1 MEIINFFE
9 CKNHYE
15 AIQKEQEYFLS
26 LNATLNSIEPYAILK
41 PKEPIIENTII
52 KEILYCK
59 ECNKHFNNK
68 KLLDTHN
75 NTNKHIKKRDSN
87 IKINNT
93 QKSLKISKKFL
104 CEICD
109 YSTSKISDYNKHLL
123 TTKHINTTKYNNVV
137 AKNAKEYKCECG
149 KQYNHRSS
157 LFNHQKICK
166 NRNVPILLDESNIC
180 QEVST
185 LETDNNNNNN
195 MVQLLIKENSDF
207 KNMIMELVKN
217 NSDLQKQMIDVCQK
231 IQPGTINNINSH
243 NKTFNLQV
251 FLNEECKNA
260 MNMSEFINS
269 LQLKLS
275 DLENIGKIGYIEG
288 MTNIIIKQLN
298 GTDTYIRP
306 VHCSDLKREILY
318 IKEENKWEK
327 EGPDNK
333 KMKNAL
339 RHIEQKNFKMLNE
352 WQAKHPHFKECT
364 SSENDTYLQ
373 IVSNATNG
381 TAENMNKVIK
391 KVLKNVV
398 IEKNVM

>member
-1 MEIINFFE
+1 M
-9 CKNHYE
+9 
-15 AIQKEQEYFLS
+15 
-26 LNATLNSIEPYAILK
+26 
-41 PKEPIIENTII
+41 
-52 KEILYCK
+52 
-59 ECNKHFNNK
+59 
-68 KLLDTHN
+68 
-75 NTNKHIKKRDSN
+75 
-87 IKINNT
+87 
-93 QKSLKISKKFL
+93 
-104 CEICD
+104 
-109 YSTSKISDYNKHLL
+109 STSKTPKNAIIYNCEKCDFICKKKSEWDRHNQTKKHLGNINGVL
-123 TTKHINTTKYNNVV
+123 VNKINKKNADIEGFVCETCNKIYKCRTGLWRHHKRYINNNCLNTTPADKENNI
-137 AKNAKEYKCECG
+137 
-149 KQYNHRSS
+149 STD
-157 LFNHQKICK
+157 L
-166 NRNVPILLDESNIC
+166 SNN
-180 QEVST
+180 EVSILT
-185 LETDNNNNNN
+185 NLVLELIKSNNNIQTQMLELCKNNNNNN
-195 MVQLLIKENSDF
+195 TF
-207 KNMIMELVKN
+207 
-217 NSDLQKQMIDVCQK
+217 
-231 IQPGTINNINSH
+231 INTNNSH

-373 IVSNATNG
+373 IVSKATNG
-381 TAENMNKVIK
+381 TPENMNKVIK
-391 KVLKNVV
+391 KVLKNIV